1 MLQWN
6 LDIMNLYITKSSVI
20 VKYMKNNLVI
30 ANKFCQSLHPLLYR
44 VSTVLSLSWW
54 WWWWWFIIILIFSIV
69 SYAPTV
75 VSHILKWMTKKDII
89 SHRKGNIVT
98 FDTNMFHFNWSKLQN
113 TLCTLSVVFCG
124 CKSCT
129 LFCLVITQE
138 RYYLAPYPKPNEPPK
153 SWTKDLTHI

>member
-1 MLQWN
+1 MIFL
-6 LDIMNLYITKSSVI
+6 TPVI

-30 ANKFCQSLHPLLYR
+30 ANKFCQSLHPSLYR

-54 WWWWWFIIILIFSIV
+54 FIIIIIIIIIILIFSIV

-98 FDTNMFHFNWSKLQN
+98 FDTNMFHFHWSKLQN
-113 TLCTLSVVFCG
+113 TLCTLSVVFCS
-124 CKSCT
+124 CNHLVLSCNHPRKIPACT
-129 LFCLVITQE
+129 LCKAKWATQVIDQ
-138 RYYLAPYPKPNEPPK
+138 RSNALM
-153 SWTKDLTHI
+153 I